1 MLKHNVA
8 VALLLGGS
16 MCVGGCNTA
25 GVGSS
30 HVPDAGPSLLL
41 FDTGRGFPGQDAGF
55 VDREDSGLGFG
66 RSFGNPV
73 SATTAP
79 PAISGGTLLAAP
91 TGTLVFASDPD
102 EDRIVVVD
110 TATAT
115 RLGEVRLQA
124 GDEPGRLVLD
134 GAGRLHVAL
143 RRGGAI
149 ATIDVSTPSTPVV
162 TARRAVCGAPRGI
175 AYDATSD
182 SLFVACTGG
191 ELVTLPSVGAITRT
205 VMLPDDL
212 RDVVVDGP
220 NLLITRFRSAQVLVV
235 EADSGTVA
243 WTASMPDTIT
253 DTMTPMSAGVAWRAI
268 PAADG
273 GAIVLHQRAST
284 AEIDP
289 NMPGA
294 YGGGGRGGGG
304 GPVVMTA
311 ITPVSATYEPP
322 VTPALTSTPLA
333 VDVALS
339 STGLL
344 LVASAGAL
352 PSDSQQ
358 FRMFHS
364 TDALA
369 TGGGAIID
377 SSDFHVS
384 LPGRITAVAFD
395 SASAI
400 LVQTRAPAAIVIVR
414 DGASG
419 VGTTILLGGADHT
432 DTGLDL
438 FHSNAG
444 AGLACA
450 SCHPEN
456 GDDGHVWTF
465 TGSGARRTIPL
476 RGGISATA
484 PYHWGG
490 EFADMP
496 SLLDDVFGRRM
507 GGGRLD
513 ADYQAAMLH
522 WVDQQPQLPARAVAD
537 AAAVARGHDLFD
549 SPDVGCND
557 CHSGTLGSN
566 EQTVD
571 VGTGGLFQV
580 PSLHGLVDR
589 APYLHDGRAA
599 TLADRFGPMGGGDL
613 HGHTSGL
620 DAGQI
625 ADLVAYLRTL

>member
-1 MLKHNVA
+1 MRNKISVA
-8 VALLLGGS
+8 ALVIGGS
-16 MCVGGCNTA
+16 VCVAGCNA
-25 GVGSS
+25 APAQGGP
-30 HVPDAGPSLLL
+30 PDAGNLLL
-41 FDTGRGFPGQDAGF
+41 FPEAGPGFGGHDSGATFAIDA
-55 VDREDSGLGFG
+55 GLGFG
-66 RSFGNPV
+66 RSFGDPV
-73 SATTAP
+73 SAAIAP

-115 RLGEVRLQA
+115 KLGEVRLQA

-149 ATIDVSTPSTPVV
+149 ATIDVSTPTAPAV

-182 SLFVACTGG
+182 SLFVACASG

-205 VMLPDDL
+205 VMLADDL

-220 NLLITRFRSAQVLVV
+220 NLLITRFRSAEVLIV

-243 WTASMPDTIT
+243 RTASMPDTIT

-268 PAADG
+268 PGVDG

-294 YGGGGRGGGG
+294 YGGGGRGGLG

-311 ITPVSATYEPP
+311 VTPVSSAYGPP
-322 VTPALTSTPLA
+322 ITPALTSTPLA

-344 LVASAGAL
+344 LVASAGAF
-352 PSDSQQ
+352 PNDSQQ
-358 FRMFHS
+358 FRMFH
-364 TDALA
+364 TTEALA

-377 SSDFHVS
+377 ASDFHVS

-419 VGTTILLGGADHT
+419 LGTNVLLGGADHT

-496 SLLDDVFGRRM
+496 RLLDDVFGRRM
-507 GGGRLD
+507 GGGSLE

-522 WVDQQPQLPARAVAD
+522 WVDQQPQLPARAVVD
-537 AAAVARGHDLFD
+537 AAAVTRGHDLFD
-549 SPDVGCND
+549 SPDVGCTD
-557 CHSGTLGSN
+557 CHSGALGSD
-566 EQTVD
+566 EATVD

-599 TLADRFGPMGGGDL
+599 TLTDRFGPMGGGDM